1 MTTISG
7 IEEQL
12 KNEYGAVKGW
22 IAAHVYWTIAG
33 VIVLAW
39 ILGRCHVP
47 F

>member
-1 MTTISG
+1 MPILETFES
-7 IEEQL
+7 QL
-12 KNEYGAVKGW
+12 KNEYGVVKGW